1 MKAEY
6 DVAMEKYNKENGT
19 KPEKVPKSEKSPKT
33 TKTAKTD
40 NKKTEKSKDSDKKV
54 TFSVLRISKNKS
66 LKIRS
71 KDKKVRIAKSS
82 EAKKE

>member
-1 MKAEY
+1 MNFKNWNFQEKAEKLKAEY

-40 NKKTEKSKDSDKKV
+40 NKKTEKSKDSDQKV
-54 TFSVLRISKNKS
+54 TFFRS
-66 LKIRS
+66 LNL
-71 KDKKVRIAKSS
+71 
-82 EAKKE
+82 KE